1 MWKGKVQHNTFSWF
15 TACDNFSKKEKS
27 KWEEAAI
34 CCLRIEWSSVKAL
47 KALASI
53 EGVIYCEQTRNV
65 TSRCTHCNQ
74 QLISVTTCHSV
85 FTVTVFLIA
94 PQLTFNYSALL
105 FYLIGI
111 YQCLAS
117 SSSSPTIRFFPVFC
131 QFLKKMEIES
141 VLCEKVD
148 EFQSIQKVTR
158 MSKAISENCFS
169 KQTKN
174 FTIWSRAN
182 NEIKTRFCAAK

>member
-1 MWKGKVQHNTFSWF
+1 MTILV
-15 TACDNFSKKEKS
+15 CKKEKS

-34 CCLRIEWSSVKAL
+34 RCLRIEWSSVKAL
-47 KALASI
+47 KAMASI
-53 EGVIYCEQTRNV
+53 EGVIYCERTRNV
-65 TSRCTHCNQ
+65 TSGCTHCNQ

-141 VLCEKVD
+141 VLCEKSRRVSID
-148 EFQSIQKVTR
+148 TEGHSHEQSYFWKLL
-158 MSKAISENCFS
+158 F
-169 KQTKN
+169 
-174 FTIWSRAN
+174 
-182 NEIKTRFCAAK
+182 KTNKKLYYLEQS

>member
-1 MWKGKVQHNTFSWF
+1 MRRGCYLPSQNRLIKCES
-15 TACDNFSKKEKS
+15 
-27 KWEEAAI
+27 
-34 CCLRIEWSSVKAL
+34 IERK
-47 KALASI
+47 LASI
-53 EGVIYCEQTRNV
+53 EGVIYSKRTRNV
-65 TSRCTHCNQ
+65 TSGCTHCNQ

-117 SSSSPTIRFFPVFC
+117 SSSSPTIRFFSSFLSVSKKRWKLNLFC
-131 QFLKKMEIES
+131 VK
-141 VLCEKVD
+141 KVD

-182 NEIKTRFCAAK
+182 NEIKTRFRAAK